1 MLEILQ
7 EGETCVRKRR
17 ANKNIQQLLHRTW
30 VADFMVRPE
39 GRFDLGKFLS
49 NKQFPWKRRRRMGM
63 AVAGVTPT
71 GIWLKKIGKLPTAG
85 CRLCKQAREARG
97 DSTQELPNDSE

>member
-1 MLEILQ
+1 
-7 EGETCVRKRR
+7 
-17 ANKNIQQLLHRTW
+17 
-30 VADFMVRPE
+30 
-39 GRFDLGKFLS
+39 
-49 NKQFPWKRRRRMGM
+49 MGM